1 MKGIDIFFLYL
12 IYCYFI
18 YSIVFFLLFLFC
30 FCSFGWNLSCVDA
43 LFYLRRIYL
52 NCSFKFFSSHYL
64 GVVLVMCPYMEA
76 LRMRRK
82 SPSFRTPPSGKILST
97 AVRLTRRSTSTRCR
111 CARCCLISKFCL
123 RDTTL
128 RLENA
133 ESIYLEVIILL
144 LISHIH
150 ITLYLLFSLN
160 SCYYLAHEIRFYYQ
174 VHLMEFCKP
183 LKLLWI

>member
-1 MKGIDIFFLYL
+1 MKGIWI
-12 IYCYFI
+12 YFI
-18 YSIVFFLLFLFC
+18 FTSFIVILFIVLCFFFSFQFC
-30 FCSFGWNLSCVDA
+30 FCSFGWNLSCVEA
-43 LFYLRRIYL
+43 LFYLWCIYL
-52 NCSFKFFSSHYL
+52 NCSFKFSSSHFL
-64 GVVLVMCPYMEA
+64 GVALVMCPYMEA
-76 LRMRRK
+76 SRMRRK

-160 SCYYLAHEIRFYYQ
+160 SCYYLAHEVRF
-174 VHLMEFCKP
+174 HLMEFCMYYS
-183 LKLLWI
+183 